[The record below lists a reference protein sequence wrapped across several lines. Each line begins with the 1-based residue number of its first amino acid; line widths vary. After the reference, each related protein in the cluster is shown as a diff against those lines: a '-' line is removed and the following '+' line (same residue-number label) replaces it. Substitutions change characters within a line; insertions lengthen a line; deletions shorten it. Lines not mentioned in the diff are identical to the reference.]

1 MARPNPNPR
10 KQVPL
15 AKTRKEFGRVRT
27 GKAKDF
33 NPDPRRSVGG
43 TVAAQYHPEIRDA
56 ITSMAR
62 SGQDADAIDQAW
74 AAQKIAS
81 RVPSTESIEALMQV
95 PPGGY
100 NASLSKRQFKG
111 YDPVRYMEDQG

>member
-1 MARPNPNPR
+1 MARKNPR
-10 KQVPL
+10 KQVSVVKP
-15 AKTRKEFGRVRT
+15 RKERARVAT
-27 GKAKDF
+27 GTTKGY

-43 TVAAQYHPEIRDA
+43 TVASQYHPEVRDA

-62 SGQDADAIDQAW
+62 SGQDADAIDQNW
-74 AAQKIAS
+74 AAHKIAS

-100 NASLSKRQFKG
+100 NESLSKRQFKG
-111 YDPVRYMEDQG
+111 YDPVRYMKDEG